1 LLQLMTA
8 HSQGNANM
16 RRLEG
21 DRRTEPGTLWPMLHA
36 IQDEIG
42 YFFHR
47 CVAPFSL
54 DAALDAQE

>member
-1 LLQLMTA
+1 
-8 HSQGNANM
+8 M

>member
-1 LLQLMTA
+1 MTA
-8 HSQGNANM
+8 HSQGNANI
-16 RRLEG
+16 RRLAG
-21 DRRTEPGTLWPMLHA
+21 DRPTEPGTLLPILHA

-54 DAALDAQE
+54 DAALHGQE